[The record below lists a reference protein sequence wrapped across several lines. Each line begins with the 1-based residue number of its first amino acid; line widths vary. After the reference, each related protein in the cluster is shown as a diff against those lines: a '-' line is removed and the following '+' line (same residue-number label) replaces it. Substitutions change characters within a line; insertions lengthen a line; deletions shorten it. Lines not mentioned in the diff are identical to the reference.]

1 MHTSKERVITI
12 GGTDVVIGIPWVLD
26 DFDNALKMS
35 FNLRRKAKAA
45 KLRFGAKASDFKDGY
60 KYSQYFLTDREDAFK
75 SKAVIGS
82 LFVAD
87 TIRKMTP
94 QDCSTIFVYNI
105 SEDLD
110 DDLTSNNTYWAT
122 AVDERGHVLAGDDAI
137 INSDEELTDFIFNY
151 RSISQK
157 VQIVILE
164 DDTMSFTVIK
174 SFIQDDDD
182 VATLQKVA
190 NERFNVYL
198 AESEFHLSVMYR
210 ESPLAL
216 KKAMLAIGGA
226 AVLGGVVFGY
236 QYYTSTPSVDYFM
249 SDSRNAVVT
258 DIRTTASAALKGYQS
273 SKTWNDTT
281 FATDVIKEFNDF
293 YLNNKMTPTDIG
305 NVMFSIE
312 RSMPLYA
319 MGWVMEEINMSEG
332 QFYVTYKRDQE
343 SRGTF
348 VILDGYLS
356 SLAKNIAD
364 YSLAPIGENND
375 FDTRVY
381 KVTPLIK
388 VGLTGKAET
397 FAQQRRRV
405 NAYNTQREALLED
418 IKKTGD
424 QWIKA
429 NAKFNSMGLMGRLF
443 FEDTTGLMR
452 SSVKHE
458 EKLLKLQ
465 AELEEIESK
474 GIRSLSESIDES
486 WVSGNWNDYIVLMQT
501 DNLFNWSVPT
511 YGLSFPSEE
520 QIEAKGKKANDRK
533 KGDEPKYSTAIQSY
547 SVKIS
552 TNEGDDGNN
561 VRTYGILDFKQLM
574 EILSQPSIQVV
585 GVQYFKESEQWSVDI
600 RFYAKTDTFEH
611 FLM

>member
-1 MHTSKERVITI
+1 MDI
-12 GGTDVVIGIPWVLD
+12 
-26 DFDNALKMS
+26 
-35 FNLRRKAKAA
+35 
-45 KLRFGAKASDFKDGY
+45 Y
-60 KYSQYFLTDREDAFK
+60 
-75 SKAVIGS
+75 
-82 LFVAD
+82 
-87 TIRKMTP
+87 
-94 QDCSTIFVYNI
+94 
-105 SEDLD
+105 
-110 DDLTSNNTYWAT
+110 
-122 AVDERGHVLAGDDAI
+122 
-137 INSDEELTDFIFNY
+137 
-151 RSISQK
+151 
-157 VQIVILE
+157 
-164 DDTMSFTVIK
+164 
-174 SFIQDDDD
+174 
-182 VATLQKVA
+182 
-190 NERFNVYL
+190 
-198 AESEFHLSVMYR
+198 HLW
-210 ESPLAL
+210 
-216 KKAMLAIGGA
+216 
-226 AVLGGVVFGY
+226 
-236 QYYTSTPSVDYFM
+236 Q
-249 SDSRNAVVT
+249 
-258 DIRTTASAALKGYQS
+258 
-273 SKTWNDTT
+273 
-281 FATDVIKEFNDF
+281 
-293 YLNNKMTPTDIG
+293 
-305 NVMFSIE
+305 
-312 RSMPLYA
+312 
-319 MGWVMEEINMSEG
+319 
-332 QFYVTYKRDQE
+332 
-343 SRGTF
+343 
-348 VILDGYLS
+348 
-356 SLAKNIAD
+356 KNIAD